1 MLELD
6 HRADAELQLALRQLH
21 WGVAGLV
28 AHFLERH
35 IRESETVQQRV
46 MNVLDLVATAVEQQ
60 GFKAQASAL
69 VTEMATRLDCDR
81 VAIGFTKRGQ
91 AQLETLSHSAH
102 FKTEANL
109 ARAIEAAMDEAIDQ
123 EAAVVTPPV
132 DGGVAARILRANEA
146 LSRMTQHSAVASVPF
161 HHDGEW
167 LGAITLERQAGHPF
181 ELTDIELCQA
191 VMALA
196 GPVLSIARRE
206 DRWVGAKV
214 AAGAGDMFARLV
226 GTGHL
231 AWKAVALAVIA
242 IAVVLSFATG
252 EYRVR
257 AEATTEG
264 GTLRAIVAP
273 FDGFI
278 ADAPVRAGDVVEA
291 GQLMAVIDD
300 QDLQLERLKWDSQ
313 RDQYLKELRQTK
325 AEGDKARIGILSAQL
340 AQAEA
345 QLELVNDQLARTR
358 LAAPYRG
365 VVVAGDLSKNLG
377 APLDKG
383 EVLFELAPLDDYRI
397 VMQVDD
403 RDITAVATGQQ
414 GELILA
420 AVPDASF
427 PIEITAVTPV
437 AASEEGINY
446 FRVEAALKQSS
457 PRLRPGMEGVA
468 KIAIGERKL
477 IWIWTHRFTEWVRL
491 WLWSWWP

>member
-1 MLELD
+1 MSSEPKQT
-6 HRADAELQLALRQLH
+6 AESPPDPAPQTQRRRRTPTIVQMEAT
-21 WGVAGLV
+21 
-28 AHFLERH
+28 
-35 IRESETVQQRV
+35 ES
-46 MNVLDLVATAVEQQ
+46 
-60 GFKAQASAL
+60 G
-69 VTEMATRLDCDR
+69 
-81 VAIGFTKRGQ
+81 
-91 AQLETLSHSAH
+91 
-102 FKTEANL
+102 
-109 ARAIEAAMDEAIDQ
+109 
-123 EAAVVTPPV
+123 
-132 DGGVAARILRANEA
+132 
-146 LSRMTQHSAVASVPF
+146 
-161 HHDGEW
+161 
-167 LGAITLERQAGHPF
+167 
-181 ELTDIELCQA
+181 
-191 VMALA
+191 
-196 GPVLSIARRE
+196 
-206 DRWVGAKV
+206 
-214 AAGAGDMFARLV
+214 
-226 GTGHL
+226 
-231 AWKAVALAVIA
+231 AVALAVIA